1 MILSIIIPV
10 FNEKKTI
17 LTLLNKIKDINNI
30 KKEII
35 IIDDFSSDGTK
46 DILKNLDNVSYKVL
60 FHDENKGKGGA
71 IKTGKKYVTG
81 DVVIIQDADLEY
93 DPKDYEKII
102 EPIINRKFK
111 VVYGSRVLGKNRY
124 SLKNFSSI
132 YRIFF

>member
-1 MILSIIIPV
+1 M
-10 FNEKKTI
+10 
-17 LTLLNKIKDINNI
+17 
-30 KKEII
+30 
-35 IIDDFSSDGTK
+35 
-46 DILKNLDNVSYKVL
+46 

-132 YRIFF
+132 YRIFLTTCLLYFQIFLIFKI

>member
-46 DILKNLDNVSYKVL
+46 DILK
-60 FHDENKGKGGA
+60 
-71 IKTGKKYVTG
+71 I
-81 DVVIIQDADLEY
+81 
-93 DPKDYEKII
+93 
-102 EPIINRKFK
+102 
-111 VVYGSRVLGKNRY
+111 
-124 SLKNFSSI
+124 
-132 YRIFF
+132 